1 MIGTNIYISQETQES
16 LIKAAALKKM
26 SVEELASSILSE
38 SIQEKLGQVSYS
50 SEKKSKFAVNPLGEM
65 QPYAYL
71 ADPNEPVISP
81 DDWEM
86 NQTAT
91 RESLVISPRDTTPTF

>member
-1 MIGTNIYISQETQES
+1 MIGTNIYISLETQES
-16 LIKAAALKKM
+16 LIKAAALKEM
-26 SVEELASSILSE
+26 SVEELASSILQQ
-38 SIQEKLGQVSYS
+38 SIQEKLGQISYS
-50 SEKKSKFAVNPLGEM
+50 SENQGKFAINPLVQM

-86 NQTAT
+86 NQNSEAND
-91 RESLVISPRDTTPTF
+91 L

>member
-1 MIGTNIYISQETQES
+1 MRKSC
-16 LIKAAALKKM
+16 
-26 SVEELASSILSE
+26 VEELASSILRE
-38 SIQEKLGQVSYS
+38 SIQEKFRQISYS
-50 SEKKSKFAVNPLGEM
+50 SKNQGKFAINPLVKM

-86 NQTAT
+86 NHNF
-91 RESLVISPRDTTPTF
+91 EVNDL

>member
-16 LIKAAALKKM
+16 LIKAAALKEI
-26 SVEELASSILSE
+26 SVEELASSILRE
-38 SIQEKLGQVSYS
+38 SIQEKFGQISYS
-50 SEKKSKFAVNPLGEM
+50 SENQGKFAINPLVKM

-81 DDWEM
+81 EDWEM
-86 NQTAT
+86 NQDF
-91 RESLVISPRDTTPTF
+91 EVNDL

>member
-16 LIKAAALKKM
+16 LIKAAALKEI
-26 SVEELASSILSE
+26 SVEELASSILRE
-38 SIQEKLGQVSYS
+38 SIQEKLGQISYS
-50 SEKKSKFAVNPLGEM
+50 SENKGKFPLNPLVEM
-65 QPYAYL
+65 QPYIYL

-86 NQTAT
+86 NQSF
-91 RESLVISPRDTTPTF
+91 EVNDL

>member
-16 LIKAAALKKM
+16 LIKAAALKKV

-38 SIQEKLGQVSYS
+38 SIQEKLGQIRCYS
-50 SEKKSKFAVNPLGEM
+50 ENKSKFAVNPLGEM

-71 ADPNEPVISP
+71 ADPNEPVISD

-86 NQTAT
+86 NQNY
-91 RESLVISPRDTTPTF
+91 EVNDL

>member
-1 MIGTNIYISQETQES
+1 MIGTNIYISQETQEC
-16 LIKAAALKKM
+16 LIKAAALQQM
-26 SVEELASSILSE
+26 SVEKLASYILRESLQNKFGE
-38 SIQEKLGQVSYS
+38 ISNSRSIQSQ
-50 SEKKSKFAVNPLGEM
+50 FAVNPLREM

-86 NQTAT
+86 NQN
-91 RESLVISPRDTTPTF
+91 EVNDL

>member
-1 MIGTNIYISQETQES
+1 MKQ
-16 LIKAAALKKM
+16 
-26 SVEELASSILSE
+26 
-38 SIQEKLGQVSYS
+38 SIQEKFGQISYS
-50 SEKKSKFAVNPLGEM
+50 SDNQGKFAINPLVKM

-86 NQTAT
+86 NQNFEVNDLRSFLILILGFGGITIIQ
-91 RESLVISPRDTTPTF
+91 S

>member
-38 SIQEKLGQVSYS
+38 SIQEKLGQIRYS
-50 SEKKSKFAVNPLGEM
+50 SENKSKFAVNPLGEM

-71 ADPNEPVISP
+71 ADPNEPVISD

-86 NQTAT
+86 NQNY
-91 RESLVISPRDTTPTF
+91 EVNDL

>member
-16 LIKAAALKKM
+16 LIKATALKEM
-26 SVEELASSILSE
+26 SVEELASSILKE
-38 SIQEKLGQVSYS
+38 SIQEKFGKISYS
-50 SEKKSKFAVNPLGEM
+50 EESQGKFAVNPLREM

-86 NQTAT
+86 NQD
-91 RESLVISPRDTTPTF
+91 LGVNDL

>member
-16 LIKAAALKKM
+16 LIKAAAFKEI
-26 SVEELASSILSE
+26 SVEELASSILRE
-38 SIQEKLGQVSYS
+38 SIPEKLGQISYS
-50 SEKKSKFAVNPLGEM
+50 SKNQGKFAINPLVKM

-86 NQTAT
+86 NLNF
-91 RESLVISPRDTTPTF
+91 EVNDL

>member
-16 LIKAAALKKM
+16 LIKAAALKEM
-26 SVEELASSILSE
+26 SVEELASSILRK
-38 SIQEKLGQVSYS
+38 SIQEKFGEISYS
-50 SEKKSKFAVNPLGEM
+50 SESQGQFAVNPLREM

-81 DDWEM
+81 DDWEI
-86 NQTAT
+86 NQDFGVND
-91 RESLVISPRDTTPTF
+91 L

>member
-16 LIKAAALKKM
+16 LIKAAALKQM
-26 SVEELASSILSE
+26 SVEELASSILRE
-38 SIQEKLGQVSYS
+38 SIQEKFGEISYS
-50 SEKKSKFAVNPLGEM
+50 SESQGQFAVNPLREM

-86 NQTAT
+86 NQDFGVND
-91 RESLVISPRDTTPTF
+91 L

>member
-1 MIGTNIYISQETQES
+1 MIGTNVFISQETQES
-16 LIKAAALKKM
+16 LIKAAALKEI
-26 SVEELASSILSE
+26 SVEELASSILRE
-38 SIQEKLGQVSYS
+38 SIQEKLGQISYD
-50 SEKKSKFAVNPLGEM
+50 SENQGKFAINPLVKM

-86 NQTAT
+86 NQNFEAN
-91 RESLVISPRDTTPTF
+91 EL

>member
-16 LIKAAALKKM
+16 LIKAAALQQM
-26 SVEELASSILSE
+26 SVEELATSILRE
-38 SIQEKLGQVSYS
+38 TIQEKFGAISYS
-50 SEKKSKFAVNPLGEM
+50 SESPRKEAVNPLREM

-71 ADPNEPVISP
+71 AEPNEPAISP

-86 NQTAT
+86 NQNF
-91 RESLVISPRDTTPTF
+91 EENDL